1 MRIRKG
7 GPGEGKSQQEN
18 EKKRPKKTGQLKCLK
33 ARNTSTTEMGQY
45 RPPNRTLNSDY
56 MVARNERILVTG
68 SSGFIGTKVVGT
80 LLDYGFTNI
89 CCFVRRCSE
98 LSRLEETLQQFNVES
113 EVEIVT
119 GDLLSPT
126 DCRKAATGASII
138 YHLAA
143 GMEKSFAGAFM
154 NSALA
159 TRNLMDAFLRVGKPK
174 RFVNV
179 SSFAVY
185 SNLALKRGAVLDEN
199 CPLEDA
205 PQERF
210 DAYGFGKLKQEELV
224 KEYGEVHSLPYVIL
238 RPGYV
243 FGPGKRELNGRVGT
257 SAFGLLIQV
266 NGSQPLPLTFVD
278 NCAEAVV
285 LAGLK
290 AGIDGE
296 IFNVV
301 DDELM
306 TGRQFLKAYRKKAK
320 SFVSIRLPYLAG
332 YTMCLLW
339 EQYSKWSKN
348 QVPPAFNRR
357 RCAAEWKGNRYSNQ
371 KLKEWLGWRP
381 RVSMEQA
388 MALFLSQFEANG
400 DSQEKTTEDRGWTA
414 GNL

>member
-1 MRIRKG
+1 MKPLTARITWATDMT
-7 GPGEGKSQQEN
+7 Q
-18 EKKRPKKTGQLKCLK
+18 CC
-33 ARNTSTTEMGQY
+33 
-45 RPPNRTLNSDY
+45 PPNPASNFDY
-56 MVARNERILVTG
+56 IVSRDERILVTG
-68 SSGFIGTKVVGT
+68 SSGFIGTKVVAT
-80 LLDYGFTNI
+80 LLDYGFTDI
-89 CCFVRRCSE
+89 CCFVRPSSE
-98 LSRLEETLQQFNVES
+98 LTRLGKTLGQFSAEKK
-113 EVEIVT
+113 VEIVT

-126 DCRKAATGASII
+126 DCRRAAAGASII

-159 TRNLMDAFLRVGKPK
+159 TRNLMDAFLHSGEPK

-185 SNLALKRGAVLDEN
+185 SNLTLSRGAILDEN

-205 PQERF
+205 SQERF

-224 KEYGEVHSLPYVIL
+224 KEYGEVHNLPYVIL

-257 SAFGLLIQV
+257 SAFGLFMQV
-266 NGSQPLPLTFVD
+266 NGSQALPLVFVD

-301 DDELM
+301 DDELP
-306 TGRQFLKAYRKKAK
+306 TGQHFLKAYKRNAK
-320 SFVSIRLPYLAG
+320 SFVSIRVPYIVG
-332 YTMCLLW
+332 YAMSLLW
-339 EQYSKWSKN
+339 EKYSGWSKN
-348 QVPPAFNRR
+348 QLPPVFNRR

-371 KLKEWLGWRP
+371 KLKERLGWRP
-381 RVSMEQA
+381 KVPMEQA
-388 MALFLSQFEANG
+388 MPLFLGQFESNG
-400 DSQEKTTEDRGWTA
+400 DSQVRITKDGGRTA
-414 GNL
+414 GKS